1 MTGLRVALAIIA
13 VSLSSTAC
21 ASTGSPAES
30 DPFDSAGSEARSV
43 RLMVQNMNFS
53 DVRLFAIRRG
63 SRTSLGVVSGKRDAE
78 FTLDWPL
85 PEPLQIEIR
94 LLAGPNCL
102 TREMEVDPGDVL
114 ELQISSVFSQTS
126 ACR

>member
-1 MTGLRVALAIIA
+1 MTGMRSALAVIA
-13 VSLSSTAC
+13 VMLSSTAC
-21 ASTGSPAES
+21 ASTATPTDS
-30 DPFDSAGSEARSV
+30 DPFDNSGSEARSV

-94 LLAGPNCL
+94 LLAGPHCL